1 MGMQNVSFGSLTK
14 IHQLS
19 FGEFDENKDGVI
31 TQEELQTVAE
41 NGGFDML
48 DISAI
53 DKNADQK
60 VTHEEFVLWQQEAE
74 MSDYLKK
81 MKDQSA
87 KDLLGQDQEDINKLV
102 NKLIEFEKSFKET
115 YKSTHKN
122 LEGMAAVFTTQ
133 LTVKYNEFKK
143 DVLTNTKSAVISRV
157 VNSVVEDF
165 AESDKNAGGTFLS
178 LVDSKASSLSDNAKR
193 MLSNELTREAEKFVK
208 KYEGEN
214 LEKDLNTYLN
224 SYLAQTDK
232 EKLADA
238 IGVWEKGKQE
248 LEELPAEIKFMQ
260 LKAKAKEV
268 LLTALE
274 NDISLKIGDIVVR
287 SETAIPAVLGQYK
300 DVESLKRSFDKAL
313 SELSSKTR
321 AQEIKEKDEERR
333 TAALEEAYKEMKKDD
348 SENIFM

>member
-60 VTHEEFVLWQQEAE
+60 VTHEEYVLWQQEAE
-74 MSDYLKK
+74 MNDYMKK
-81 MKDQSA
+81 MKDQA
-87 KDLLGQDQEDINKLV
+87 ARDLLGQDQEDITKLV
-102 NKLIEFEKSFKET
+102 DKLIEFEKSFKET

-122 LEGMAAVFTTQ
+122 LDGMAAVFTTQ

-143 DVLTNTKSAVISRV
+143 DALTNTKSAIISRV
-157 VNSVVEDF
+157 VKNVVEDF
-165 AESDKNAGGTFLS
+165 AESDKKTGGTFLS

-193 MLSNELTREAEKFVK
+193 LLSNELTREAEKFIK

-214 LEKDLNTYLN
+214 LEGDLITYLK

-248 LEELPAEIKFMQ
+248 LEELPAEVRFMK
-260 LKAKAKEV
+260 LKVKARNV
-268 LLTALE
+268 LLIALE

-287 SETAIPAVLGQYK
+287 SESAVPAALGQFK
-300 DVESLKRSFDKAL
+300 DTDSLKWAFDKAL
-313 SELSSKTR
+313 NELSSKTR

-333 TAALEEAYKEMKKDD
+333 AAALEEAYEEMKKED